1 MGPTILSLV
10 ERSSLSRMS
19 NTILHEV
26 ETSVLLRSKVIA
38 CMGPSPPYFVWLEDV
53 LRFLRIVQ
61 QWVSLTPRHQ
71 VICRPLLLVDKRL
84 LLTSLGHVSVE
95 IESSFVKR

>member
-1 MGPTILSLV
+1 MRLKQV
-10 ERSSLSRMS
+10 SSGGRKFNS
-19 NTILHEV
+19 IHG
-26 ETSVLLRSKVIA
+26 VLA
-38 CMGPSPPYFVWLEDV
+38 PYLLWLEDV
-53 LRFLRIVQ
+53 LWFLRIIQ

-95 IESSFVKR
+95 IECSFVKR